1 VAAII
6 DTSVLVAA
14 ERGALDLD
22 ALLRSRPDEEVML
35 AAITASELL
44 HGVHRMKGAVARAHA
59 HLFVDRLL
67 NVLPVL
73 PFDLEVARVHALL
86 SAELSSRGTPI
97 GAHDLLIAATAV
109 HAGAAVATRDRRS
122 FPRIRGLRIDSW

>member
-14 ERGALDLD
+14 ERGTLDLD
-22 ALLRSRPDEEVML
+22 ALLRSRPDEEVMI

-44 HGVHRMKGAVARAHA
+44 HGVHRMNGAVARAHA

-67 NVLPVL
+67 NLLPVL

-109 HAGAAVATRDRRS
+109 HAGAAIATRDRRS

>member
-1 VAAII
+1 
-6 DTSVLVAA
+6 VLVAA